1 MLIREP
7 MVQATHFYLREAP
20 GDNDARRRDRHD
32 AFVTDARRQL
42 EALAGWLALPA
53 PALPAIPPWQGAPP
67 DEPQPLAAVT
77 PLQGL
82 TNATAVL
89 ATYALRN
96 MLVLRLA
103 VMRVGEHDQSM
114 WAMLDQVLNRPP
126 NTPTWLNMTR
136 YWCGIAPRP
145 PEDLEQERL
154 QAIKTHFGVLCLG
167 SAEQPHMLVYPD
179 ARTQTRADLF
189 LRAQA
194 PQLDWYT
201 IQARHRLQAYTD
213 HASRAARQQ
222 QAALEKVMQAAQA
235 WGPPGQLAGVRALAP
250 LQAGLDTLEAT
261 YGAVLADL
269 TETHAVAQ
277 ELHTLALEY
286 RLALMRSGLWDAAP
300 TVWEAQVSRLEMLHV
315 QVQADIHYIDST
327 LRRMDLTL
335 RTLNTRVA
343 LLQGER
349 ERLLV
354 GLIALV
360 GLALLVVLVADTDPL
375 RLAIRLAALI
385 VIALA
390 GWWGWRRWSG
400 RSASPPDA

>member
-20 GDNDARRRDRHD
+20 GDTDARRRDRHD

-53 PALPAIPPWQGAPP
+53 PALPAIPAWQGGPP
-67 DEPQPLAAVT
+67 DEPQPLAAAT

-114 WAMLDQVLNRPP
+114 WAMLDQVLNRPS

-167 SAEQPHMLVYPD
+167 SADQPHMLVYPD

-201 IQARHRLQAYTD
+201 VQARHRLQAYTD

-315 QVQADIHYIDST
+315 QVQADIYYIDST

-385 VIALA
+385 VIVLA
-390 GWWGWRRWSG
+390 GWWAWRRWSG

>member
-20 GDNDARRRDRHD
+20 GDTDARRRDRHD
-32 AFVTDARRQL
+32 AFVTDVRRQW

-53 PALPAIPPWQGAPP
+53 PALPAISVWQGAPP
-67 DEPQPLAAVT
+67 DEPQSLAAVA

-82 TNATAVL
+82 INATAVL
-89 ATYALRN
+89 AIYALRN
-96 MLVLRLA
+96 MLVLRLT

-126 NTPTWLNMTR
+126 NTPTWLDMTR

-154 QAIKTHFGVLCLG
+154 QAIKTHFGMLCL
-167 SAEQPHMLVYPD
+167 STVDQPHMLIYPD

-194 PQLDWYT
+194 PLLDWFPV
-201 IQARHRLQAYTD
+201 QARHRLDAYTD
-213 HASRAARQQ
+213 HASRASRQQ
-222 QAALEKVMQAAQA
+222 QAALDKVMQAAQA
-235 WGPPGQLAGVRALAP
+235 WGSPGQLTGVRALAP

-261 YGAVLADL
+261 YGAALADL
-269 TETHAVAQ
+269 AETHAVAQ

-300 TVWEAQVSRLEMLHV
+300 TVWEAQVSRLEMLHA
-315 QVQADIHYIDST
+315 QVRADIHYIDST

-375 RLAIRLAALI
+375 RLAVRLAALI
-385 VIALA
+385 VIALV
-390 GWWGWRRWSG
+390 GWWGWRRWSR
-400 RSASPPDA
+400 RSAPPPEA

>member
-20 GDNDARRRDRHD
+20 GDTDARRRDRHD

-53 PALPAIPPWQGAPP
+53 PALPAIPAWQGAPP

-390 GWWGWRRWSG
+390 GWWAWRRWSG

>member
-53 PALPAIPPWQGAPP
+53 PALPAIPAWDGVPP
-67 DEPQPLAAVT
+67 DEPQPLVAVT
-77 PLQGL
+77 PFEGL
-82 TNATAVL
+82 ANASAML
-89 ATYALRN
+89 DAYALRN

-103 VMRVGEHDQSM
+103 VTRAGEHDQAT
-114 WAMLDQVLNRPP
+114 WAMLDQVLNRSS
-126 NTPTWLNMTR
+126 NTPTWLHMTR

-154 QAIKTHFGVLCLG
+154 QAIKTYFGVLCLS
-167 SAEQPHMLVYPD
+167 SADQPHMLVYPD
-179 ARTQTRADLF
+179 ARTQARADLF

-194 PQLDWYT
+194 PQLDWYPV
-201 IQARHRLQAYTD
+201 QARYRLQAYTD

-222 QAALEKVMQAAQA
+222 QAALDKVMQAAQA
-235 WGPPGQLAGVRALAP
+235 WQSPQQLGGVRALAP
-250 LQAGLDTLEAT
+250 LQAELDTLEAT
-261 YGAVLADL
+261 YGTVLTDL
-269 TETHAVAQ
+269 TETYAVAQ

-286 RLALMRSGLWDAAP
+286 RLAVMRSGLWDAAP
-300 TVWEAQVSRLEMLHV
+300 TVWEAQVSRLETLHA
-315 QVQADIHYIDST
+315 QVQADIHYLDGT
-327 LRRMDLTL
+327 LRRMDLVL
-335 RTLNTRVA
+335 RVLNTRVA

-375 RLAIRLAALI
+375 RLAIRLAALV

-390 GWWGWRRWSG
+390 GWWGWRRWSR

>member
-53 PALPAIPPWQGAPP
+53 PALPAIPAWQGAPP
-67 DEPQPLAAVT
+67 DEPQPLIAVA

-89 ATYALRN
+89 AAYALRN

-103 VMRVGEHDQSM
+103 VMRAGEHDQNT

-126 NTPTWLNMTR
+126 NTPTWLDMTR
-136 YWCGIAPRP
+136 YWCGIAARP

-167 SAEQPHMLVYPD
+167 SVGQPHMLVYPD

-194 PQLDWYT
+194 PQLDWFPV
-201 IQARHRLQAYTD
+201 QARHRLHAYTD

-222 QAALEKVMQAAQA
+222 QAALDKVAQAAQA

-250 LQAGLDTLEAT
+250 LQADLDTLEAT

-286 RLALMRSGLWDAAP
+286 RLALMRSGLWDTAP
-300 TVWEAQVSRLEMLHV
+300 TVWEAQVSRLEMLHA

-327 LRRMDLTL
+327 LRRMDLVL

-385 VIALA
+385 VIALV
-390 GWWGWRRWSG
+390 GWWGWRRWS
-400 RSASPPDA
+400 RQRAAPPDA

>member
-20 GDNDARRRDRHD
+20 GDTDARRRDRHD
-32 AFVTDARRQL
+32 AFATDARRQL

-53 PALPAIPPWQGAPP
+53 PALPAISIWEGAPP
-67 DEPQPLAAVT
+67 DEPQPLTAVT
-77 PLQGL
+77 SLQGL

-89 ATYALRN
+89 AAYALRN

-103 VMRVGEHDQSM
+103 VMRAGEHDQST

-154 QAIKTHFGVLCLG
+154 QAIKTYFGVLYLG
-167 SAEQPHMLVYPD
+167 SADQPHMLVYPD

-194 PQLDWYT
+194 PQLDWFPV
-201 IQARHRLQAYTD
+201 QARYRLQAYTD

-222 QAALEKVMQAAQA
+222 QAALDKVMQAAQA
-235 WGPPGQLAGVRALAP
+235 WGPPDQLAGVRALSP
-250 LQAGLDTLEAT
+250 LQAELDTLEST

-300 TVWEAQVSRLEMLHV
+300 TIWEAQVNRLEMLYA
-315 QVQADIHYIDST
+315 QVQADTHYIDST

-375 RLAIRLAALI
+375 RLAIRLVALI
-385 VIALA
+385 ILALA
-390 GWWGWRRWSG
+390 GWWGWRRWSR
-400 RSASPPDA
+400 RSASPPEA